1 MVDVTVTVFG
11 SVVVAVKVPWVLVV
25 VLVEFVDATNPVT
38 VVEVVVLV
46 VGVVTVTITWFTCWP
61 TGVDV
66 TGNPNT
72 CNIS

>member
-11 SVVVAVKVPWVLVV
+11 SVVVAVKVACVLIVV
-25 VLVEFVDATNPVT
+25 PIELVDVTNSVAIVEAVT
-38 VVEVVVLV
+38 LV